1 MHEVCGSDDALCRV
15 QACLGLSFLET
26 SSETESCVQS
36 LLGSALGSYTCREVR
51 EAELDRQER
60 NM

>member
-1 MHEVCGSDDALCRV
+1 MHQVRGSGDALCRV

-36 LLGSALGSYTCREVR
+36 LLGSAQ
-51 EAELDRQER
+51 ELHL
-60 NM
+60 